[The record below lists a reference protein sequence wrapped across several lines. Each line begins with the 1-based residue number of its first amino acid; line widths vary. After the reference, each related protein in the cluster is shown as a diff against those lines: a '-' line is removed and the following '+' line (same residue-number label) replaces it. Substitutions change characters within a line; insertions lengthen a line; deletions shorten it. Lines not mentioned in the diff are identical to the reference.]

1 MRTAPKIK
9 TFLWKAISNAIPVGE
24 LLIKREVKL
33 DLCCQLCGFED
44 ESVNHLL
51 FTCPLA
57 RQVWAL
63 SLIPLPHNGFDENSF
78 YSNIHFLMFGLK
90 NSNSTLKARRRFP
103 WFIWHLWKNRNIF
116 GFEGKRFN
124 ALEIVQ
130 TISHEAD
137 SWFIA
142 DEFQVK
148 RVEKEKRLKMSVLV
162 KWEPSQYSWVK
173 CNIGVH
179 WRKDIAWG
187 GAAWVLRDSEGKV
200 LLHSRRAFTGL
211 NNLNELKVHVC
222 LWAIDSMVS
231 HKMNRVIFAFD
242 DEMIVGAITIPMA
255 WPSFK
260 AMSSDFSI
268 RLRKIEW
275 WRFLK
280 EDRRRNKGAFLIA
293 QSVIIGGRFQ
303 SYVATGY
310 PFWLKD
316 IFENEKRLASP

>member
-1 MRTAPKIK
+1 
-9 TFLWKAISNAIPVGE
+9 
-24 LLIKREVKL
+24 
-33 DLCCQLCGFED
+33 
-44 ESVNHLL
+44 
-51 FTCPLA
+51 
-57 RQVWAL
+57 
-63 SLIPLPHNGFDENSF
+63 
-78 YSNIHFLMFGLK
+78 MFGVN
-90 NSNSTLKARRRFP
+90 NSNSTLEARRRFP

-148 RVEKEKRLKMSVLV
+148 RVEEEKRLKMSVLV
-162 KWEPSQYSWVK
+162 KWPSQYSWVK

-242 DEMIVGAITIPMA
+242 DEMIVGAITRSMA

-260 AMSSDFSI
+260 AMN
-268 RLRKIEW
+268 K
-275 WRFLK
+275 
-280 EDRRRNKGAFLIA
+280 RRNISAFLIA
-293 QSVIIGGRFQ
+293 QSVTIGERFQ
-303 SYVATGY
+303 SYVAAGY
-310 PFWLKD
+310 LFWLKD